1 MAILWGAIRGVA
13 ANSGRLIEP
22 VVRAITAC
30 HPGLSFGVPL
40 PSANCWVNLNQ
51 GTGTWNVPIC
61 WVMPHSNYQPKRMGS
76 AIVEP
81 SESVEAGSYQSFTVT
96 YTAGFFGI
104 DDTGSIK
111 IVHRFASDMGRP
123 QFDDPAAPNYVSVE
137 ASNGAVLHAEYDMK
151 RNIRPWDK
159 TLYIKVVRGF
169 LREGDRIIV
178 RFGDPRGGCPGIRV
192 QTFCEESF
200 EFRVLVDAIATYNY
214 VELPE
219 QPKIRIAPGPPVHWK
234 AILPTTRR
242 RGQSFRLAIKGEDK
256 WGNPS
261 DRDERRFSMRASL
274 PVDGLPDSVG
284 FVPGNWSVALDGLS
298 VGETGDLIIELL
310 DDDGETV
317 TTSNPLRIVEDTNL
331 LPYWG
336 DLHGQ
341 SEETIGTNSARD
353 FHLFARDKAF
363 LDAVGHQGND
373 FQITGEFWAELNELS
388 AEFNEDG
395 RFVVFPGYEWSGN
408 TGLGGDRNVLYRNE
422 GRQIHRSSHA
432 LVDDLSDIESDAN
445 SAEDLFQALEGEDCV
460 VFAHIGGRYADIK
473 MAHDIR
479 LERSVEVHS
488 AWGTFEWL
496 IADALE
502 QGYRVGIVSNSDG
515 HKGRPGASHPG
526 ATKFGAYGGLTCML
540 ADNFSRD
547 GLMDAL
553 RRRHHYGT
561 TGCRMILD
569 TRAGF
574 DRPAERFEDD
584 PNLGPSESAPA
595 REAMMGDILRC
606 ADTEVT
612 FKVDVH
618 GAAPIER
625 IEFRNGLETLE
636 TFRPYGE
643 TDLGR
648 RVRIIWEGSEYRGRG
663 RETVWDGSATLNGNG
678 FERLSP
684 INRYNLDNRFEQTA
698 PGNVEWT
705 ALTTGGFGGFDA
717 WLADS
722 EAGILKI
729 ETALVQTEIAVAD
742 IGLEDQVFDA
752 GGIGRRI
759 RIFRLPDEN
768 VHSTVTLERRVSLTD
783 DRDNALYVC
792 VVQEDG
798 HLVWSS
804 PIYIFR

>member
-1 MAILWGAIRGVA
+1 
-13 ANSGRLIEP
+13 
-22 VVRAITAC
+22 
-30 HPGLSFGVPL
+30 
-40 PSANCWVNLNQ
+40 
-51 GTGTWNVPIC
+51 
-61 WVMPHSNYQPKRMGS
+61 MPHSKYLPERMGS
-76 AIVEP
+76 AVVEP
-81 SESVEAGSYQSFTVT
+81 SGPVEAGSHQSFTLT

-169 LREGDRIIV
+169 LREGDRIVV
-178 RFGDPRGGCPGIRV
+178 RFGDPRGGCPGVRM

-219 QPKIRIAPGPPVHWK
+219 QPEIRIVPGPPMLWK
-234 AILPTTRR
+234 LILPTLRR
-242 RGQSFRLAIKGEDK
+242 RNQPFRLAIKGEDI

-261 DRDERRFSMRASL
+261 DKGAHSFGLRANL
-274 PVDGLPDSVG
+274 PIAGLPRSVR
-284 FVPGNWSVALDGLS
+284 FTPGTWSVVIEDLA
-298 VGETGDLIIELL
+298 VEATGDLVIELL
-310 DDDGETV
+310 DQSGTAV
-317 TTSNPLRIVEDTNL
+317 AASNPLRIVEDAEL
-331 LPYWG
+331 LPYWS

-353 FHLFARDKAF
+353 FHIFARDKAF
-363 LDAVGHQGND
+363 LDAVAHQGND
-373 FQITGEFWAELNELS
+373 FQITTEFWAELNELA
-388 AEFNEDG
+388 AEFTEDG
-395 RFVVFPGYEWSGN
+395 RFIAFPGYEWSGN
-408 TGLGGDRNVLYRNE
+408 TGLGGDRNVLYRSE

-432 LVDDLSDIESDAN
+432 LVDDLSDLESDAN
-445 SAEDLFQALEGEDCV
+445 SAEALFETLKDEDCV

-540 ADNFSRD
+540 ASEFSRD
-547 GLMDAL
+547 GFLDAL

-569 TRAGF
+569 TRAVF
-574 DRPAERFEDD
+574 DQPAERFDDD
-584 PNLGPSESAPA
+584 PNLGPSDSAA
-595 REAMMGDILRC
+595 VQEAMMGDILRC
-606 ADTEVT
+606 RDAMAT
-612 FKVDVH
+612 FLVDAH

-625 IEFRNGLETLE
+625 IEIRNGLTTLE
-636 TFRPYGE
+636 TYRPYGE
-643 TDLGR
+643 ADLGR
-648 RVRIIWEGSEYRGRG
+648 RIRVIWEGSEYRGRG
-663 RETVWDGSATLNGNG
+663 RETIWDGSATLDGNA
-678 FERLSP
+678 FERLCP
-684 INRYNLDNRFEQTA
+684 INRYNLDKHFEQTD
-698 PGNVEWT
+698 PGRVAWA

-717 WLADS
+717 WLADPA
-722 EAGILKI
+722 AGSLKI
-729 ETALVQTEIAVAD
+729 ETALVETEIPVAE
-742 IGLEDQVFDA
+742 IGLEDLVFEA
-752 GGIGRRI
+752 GGIARRL
-759 RIFRLPDEN
+759 RVFRLPDEN
-768 VHSTVTLERRVSLTD
+768 PHRSVTLERRIPLAG

-792 VVQEDG
+792 LTQEDG